1 MGTSFVRVRGRGF
14 WMSDSLLELWLR
26 LLALHIEDPVEP
38 ESPTAKIRDQ
48 WLLASRGCFM
58 GCVPEGLEEAVA
70 TPQGE
75 ALVRAAI
82 RSLLAAL
89 ATAPALLSKDV
100 FNLMGYTDGWFT
112 GDIETWRLIEVGHAH
127 LDLLDGKI
135 LTGPGDA
142 ALMPGS
148 GRQPNEAFQRT
159 GMRSS
164 AESGR

>member
-1 MGTSFVRVRGRGF
+1 MGTTFVRLRGCGF

-38 ESPTAKIRDQ
+38 ESLAARIRDQ
-48 WLLASRGCFM
+48 WLLASRGYFN
-58 GCVPEGLEEAVA
+58 GCVPAGLEDAVA

-82 RSLLAAL
+82 DSLLGAL
-89 ATAPALLSKDV
+89 GSAPARLSKDV
-100 FNLMGYTDGWFT
+100 FNLMGITNGVFT
-112 GDIETWRLIEVGHAH
+112 ADIETWRLAEVGQAY
-127 LDLLDGKI
+127 LDLLDGKV

-148 GRQPNEAFQRT
+148 GQPPNEAMQRT
-159 GMRSS
+159 PLRGAADLSR
-164 AESGR
+164 